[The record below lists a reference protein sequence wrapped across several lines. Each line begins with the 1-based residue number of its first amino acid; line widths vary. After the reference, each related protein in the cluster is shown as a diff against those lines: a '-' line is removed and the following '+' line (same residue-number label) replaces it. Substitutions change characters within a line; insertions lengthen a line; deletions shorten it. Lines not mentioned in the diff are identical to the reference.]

1 MSTPTTPPHR
11 AHPWPQPARRPGPS
25 ANPGKAASS
34 TEFSPSHRSGRG
46 HKGGQHVG
54 REGAVTGSGHL
65 SATRAEATQPPPVAA
80 ATLHLDA
87 TPSPTMA
94 THRPDTAPLAPVSG
108 RPLIMLMVL
117 LAVALAGQAA
127 LAALCVAPPLPVR
140 TSAVHSVR
148 PAITSGARRAPTV
161 VMTAFV
167 VASGSGVATDPPPT
181 PAPPSPASG
190 DDTGG
195 GFGTGP
201 TAPHRSRPIGPDP
214 APASG
219 SPAGPAHRG
228 PRNGAPSP
236 DQTPTHTPLSD
247 GAPETGPATGEA
259 PLDGP
264 GAVPDTT
271 APPAPGPGGPG
282 TGGAGTGGAGTGG
295 AGSAGAPGAPGV
307 GDPPWYDIPGKV
319 AAAMTGWLAAL
330 VTGGNVPLVGVVTG
344 LLDSSRLTGIT
355 RVQQL
360 WQGSLQIADAC
371 VVVLILLGGLTV
383 MTYGSVQTRWAAK
396 EIAPR
401 LVTGVAAAHLSWWL
415 INTALGF
422 SVGMAVSLAGQGLTP
437 GQVLGGLLVNTVTSG
452 GAFPVLLGVVVLVL
466 AVVLVLTLIF
476 TTVVLTLLIVAAP
489 LALITHCLPQTEAIA
504 HRWWRAFGAT
514 LAIPTVHGLTLALLA
529 QVLFTPTGFSL
540 LGLATGPLTNLL
552 VLLALLWVMIKTPFW
567 AWSVIKTSGPGGSSG
582 GRSSLL
588 GRVVRAVIA
597 YKTLGL
603 LAGTATAG
611 ATTAAGAGAGSSS
624 GGVGGLLGGMARA
637 GGTVGMLGRAGQALH
652 RRVTTP
658 SPSSRLFSRMQA
670 QAATGR
676 PAPRPRSGVGPVTF
690 LPPPGSAPHLFRP
703 MPAGPHGSA
712 RPEFLAPRP
721 APSAPTDTHEA
732 GAAPGA
738 ASPRARPRPTVVP
751 TFQAPADTT
760 ARSTA
765 TPRPSTETPTPSH
778 RPRPQPGTQPGARAA
793 KPRPRQA
800 QAVPG
805 FSSTTDP
812 STYSARPSA
821 TPNAGASRARTAPP
835 PAPPA
840 TPVFTA
846 PPAATPRPRR
856 PGRGAPS
863 ATSSQGAGGRDMGG
877 NRGYHRMPAP
887 VTFSAPT
894 QETSLAYR
902 ARPTHSPDPRPPAAA
917 TPAPAP
923 SGAPARPRR
932 RTARPATGSSSH
944 SPRPTPGQDQK

>member
-1 MSTPTTPPHR
+1 M
-11 AHPWPQPARRPGPS
+11 
-25 ANPGKAASS
+25 
-34 TEFSPSHRSGRG
+34 
-46 HKGGQHVG
+46 
-54 REGAVTGSGHL
+54 
-65 SATRAEATQPPPVAA
+65 
-80 ATLHLDA
+80 
-87 TPSPTMA
+87 
-94 THRPDTAPLAPVSG
+94 
-108 RPLIMLMVL
+108 
-117 LAVALAGQAA
+117 
-127 LAALCVAPPLPVR
+127 
-140 TSAVHSVR
+140 
-148 PAITSGARRAPTV
+148 
-161 VMTAFV
+161 
-167 VASGSGVATDPPPT
+167 
-181 PAPPSPASG
+181 
-190 DDTGG
+190 
-195 GFGTGP
+195 
-201 TAPHRSRPIGPDP
+201 
-214 APASG
+214 
-219 SPAGPAHRG
+219 
-228 PRNGAPSP
+228 
-236 DQTPTHTPLSD
+236 
-247 GAPETGPATGEA
+247 
-259 PLDGP
+259 P
-264 GAVPDTT
+264 GA
-271 APPAPGPGGPG
+271 
-282 TGGAGTGGAGTGG
+282 
-295 AGSAGAPGAPGV
+295 

-330 VTGGNVPLVGVVTG
+330 VTGGNVPLAGVVTG

-360 WQGSLQIADAC
+360 WQGSLRIADAC

-476 TTVVLTLLIVAAP
+476 TTVVLTLLIVTAP
-489 LALITHCLPQTEAIA
+489 LALITHCLPQTEAVA
-504 HRWWRAFGAT
+504 RAWWRAFGAT

-540 LGLATGPLTNLL
+540 LGFATGPLTNLL

-603 LAGTATAG
+603 LAGAG
-611 ATTAAGAGAGSSS
+611 AGASAGASAGAGAGASS

-658 SPSSRLFSRMQA
+658 SPSSRLFNRLHV

-676 PAPRPRSGVGPVTF
+676 PAPRRRSGVGPVTF

-712 RPEFLAPRP
+712 RPEFLAPSSAP
-721 APSAPTDTHEA
+721 AAPTDTHEA
-732 GAAPGA
+732 GATAPGTA
-738 ASPRARPRPTVVP
+738 PPRARHHPTVVP
-751 TFQAPADTT
+751 TFQAPAGTT

-765 TPRPSTETPTPSH
+765 TPRPSTEIPTPSP
-778 RPRPQPGTQPGARAA
+778 RPRPRPGTQPGARAA

-800 QAVPG
+800 QVVPG
-805 FSSTTDP
+805 FSSITDP
-812 STYSARPSA
+812 STYSARPGAS
-821 TPNAGASRARTAPP
+821 PNAGAPRARTAPP

-846 PPAATPRPRR
+846 APAATPRPRS

-863 ATSSQGAGGRDMGG
+863 ATGSEGAGGRDVGG

-894 QETSLAYR
+894 EETSLAYR
-902 ARPTHSPDPRPPAAA
+902 ARPKHSPDPRPPAGA
-917 TPAPAP
+917 TPAPPP
-923 SGAPARPRR
+923 SGAPARSRR
-932 RTARPATGSSSH
+932 RAARPATGSSSH
-944 SPRPTPGQDQK
+944 AGAPGGDPGTGQTGTPRRAASRPRRPSSRSPRPTPGQDQK